1 MFCCRDGRKRK
12 IAREEEIPELT
23 ARKPLTVVH
32 VNQEHPD
39 RIAESPATVLSHQDW
54 IILFVVMVDVNRE
67 HPVRVAEP
75 PATVLC
81 HKDWS
86 ILFVV
91 KGSANV
97 VYAGIFAVKT
107 VTVFQDYIVI
117 MGPAFSTIVMTSLL
131 AEKAS
136 NFFWYDIVVISSTAA
151 APFIVFS

>member
-1 MFCCRDGRKRK
+1 MMMQILLMFCCRDGRKRK

-23 ARKPLTVVH
+23 ARKPL
-32 VNQEHPD
+32 
-39 RIAESPATVLSHQDW
+39 TVLSHQDW

-81 HKDWS
+81 HKDWN

-117 MGPAFSTIVMTSLL
+117 MGPAFSTIVMISL